1 MAEVLKK
8 LKTTDPKQPNYMN
21 KEFQMKLLTIVSSTV
36 CAAALV
42 LASSS
47 FAFGKKEA
55 AAAAEDMGTK
65 HSKHH
70 KSHGH
75 KHHGKSHKKAAV
87 ATAEE

>member
-55 AAAAEDMGTK
+55 AAAEDMGTK